1 MKRIIYLLFI
11 VYLLTGCQSGK
22 QHEPMFPSYS
32 GIYPHLAYYNSEGEC
47 GTGAVVNWADRLWV
61 ITYGPH
67 LPYGS
72 SDKLYEITSDLQQ
85 ITRKESIGGTPA
97 NRFIHKE
104 SNQLFIGPYV
114 IDKERNVKVIPLTEY
129 PGRYTGVARHL
140 SDPANKLYIATMEEG
155 FYEVDVNSLAVK
167 TLYVDGNVMNAHE
180 DDTKANKPNP
190 LLLGAHGKGFYSGQ
204 GVVVYSN
211 NGEADERAL
220 SDFNLTSGALSEWD
234 GENWK
239 LVRRNQFTEVSGPGG
254 IWGNT
259 NPETDPIWVTG
270 WDARSVLVGV
280 RDKGTWS
287 FYRLP
292 KASNSYDG
300 AHGWNTE
307 WPRIRNVG
315 TDDNPDYLMT
325 MHGMFWRFPKTF
337 SADQIAGI
345 RPRSAYLKVIGDF
358 TRWNDRLVFG
368 CDDSA
373 HKEFLNKRKVKG
385 DIEGPGQSN
394 SNLWFTDVD
403 KPDNL
408 GSTTAIG
415 AVWIDDFVESG
426 EVSEPFLFAGWE
438 KRCAW
443 LRNSGKA
450 SVNIL
455 LEVDENGNNQWQTL
469 KTVNVPAGQSVFIEF
484 ADSEKGEWIRA
495 TPDKSVTLSLE
506 FAYTDNERN
515 IENVEI
521 FKGISKINDKT
532 SAGALLYGLGDER
545 RALGVLTGTFH
556 GDEFVESG
564 YYELNGKMSL
574 EKKKDM
580 KTEELIRTRFAI
592 PQNVISIEE
601 SSVLIVDDNNRRWR
615 LPLGNETYKSLIDAG
630 TLRICREVATERDL
644 FNCMGTFFELPA
656 ENADGFAKI
665 RPVSSHNFRIH
676 DYASYRGLL
685 VMSGLN
691 PDEVQHNS
699 HIIRSSDGKAMLW
712 VGTIDDLWAL
722 GKPVGHGGPWKNTQV
737 STGEFS
743 DPYLIGFYDKKE
755 LILSHD
761 QSSDVTFTLEVNPI
775 GHGEWITY
783 KKINVKAGESLN
795 FNFPDSFQ
803 ARWIRFSVN
812 KSCKATTFLTYK

>member
-190 LLLGAHGKGFYSGQ
+190 LLPGAHGKGFYSGQ

-337 SADQIAGI
+337 SADQTAGI

-761 QSSDVTFTLEVNPI
+761 QSSDVMFTLEVNPI